1 MYHEFSGFQDD
12 RDDPHFG
19 AARGVNN
26 KPIPFTV
33 SGTCSEPVFHPDIA
47 AVVKDEMEGVGRGV
61 GKGAA
66 SVVKGLLGGKKK
78 N

>member
-1 MYHEFSGFQDD
+1 MIHTSGLL
-12 RDDPHFG
+12 
-19 AARGVNN
+19 AGVNN